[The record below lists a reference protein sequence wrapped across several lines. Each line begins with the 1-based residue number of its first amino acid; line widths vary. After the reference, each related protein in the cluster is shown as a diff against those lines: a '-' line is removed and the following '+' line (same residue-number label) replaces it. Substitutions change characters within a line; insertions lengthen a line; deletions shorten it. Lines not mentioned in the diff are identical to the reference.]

1 MRRVRGFEGS
11 WVRGNSNS
19 LISSFSLEPLNPGV
33 LNGNI
38 ELEIAARKGKKFQTK
53 IKGAK

>member
-1 MRRVRGFEGS
+1 MRRVRGFKPACRQAG
-11 WVRGNSNS
+11 
-19 LISSFSLEPLNPGV
+19 NPGV